1 MKKRLLSALLCA
13 WIILCGIPAPC
24 LVSAAGTLT
33 VEGPAAIS
41 ANGGTAQLR
50 AYYNGTDVT
59 SVVSWSISRGAA
71 YASVSTSGLVTALGN
86 GTVTVMAILPT
97 EGVSTNKAI
106 TITGQSNVKTAK
118 LWARAESA
126 GHIVRNLGE
135 KDEENWFSMN
145 FSKRAI
151 GEEYRLTAVEKGCEF
166 LYWKN
171 DENNSIITEEPYLQ
185 FVHGAPKRIAA
196 IFRSGTDRF
205 LSFRNEEGFI
215 IQNGY
220 LINDNQYTV
229 PYAPVKPGYVFEGW
243 YKDGVRQPLYAG
255 DIISSEGATEDL
267 IYIAHYTKRN
277 DTYTITVSGG
287 SGSGNYR
294 YDELVTV
301 ELDPAAVPAGKRF
314 AYWEKD
320 GAIVSTDEVYQ
331 FRAGRDEQITAVF
344 TDGWPPAEKGPV
356 LLMGQP
362 TVLQSERK
370 FIFLSEWSLPLD
382 YTLVET
388 GILVHTTKSFSLDSD
403 SDAVLKAVSNSQ
415 ANAGQ
420 FTLTKSKSVIPGMTW
435 YAKAYL
441 IYQYNGEIYTLYSD
455 LISATL

>member
-1 MKKRLLSALLCA
+1 MKKRLLCVLLSA
-13 WIILCGIPAPC
+13 WIILCGMP
-24 LVSAAGTLT
+24 VFAAGTLT
-33 VEGPAAIS
+33 VEGPAS
-41 ANGGTAQLR
+41 LSTNGGTAQLR

-59 SVVSWSISRGAA
+59 SAVSWSISRGAA
-71 YASVSTSGLVTALGN
+71 YASVNTSGLLTALGN
-86 GTVTVMAILPT
+86 GSVTVMAILPT
-97 EGVSTNKAI
+97 EGASTNKAI

-135 KDEENWFSMN
+135 EGEENWFSMN
-145 FSKRAI
+145 FSDRTI

-205 LSFRNEEGFI
+205 LSFRDEEGFI

-229 PYAPVKPGYVFEGW
+229 PYAPVKPGYNFEGW
-243 YKDGVRQPLYAG
+243 YKDGVRQPIYAG

-267 IYIAHYTKRN
+267 IYIAHYTKRG
-277 DTYTITVSGG
+277 DTYTITVTGG
-287 SGSGNYR
+287 SGSGKYR

-301 ELDPAAVPAGKRF
+301 SLDKKAVPAGKRF

-320 GAIVSTDEVYQ
+320 GAIVSADEVYQ

-362 TVLQSERK
+362 TVSQSDRK
-370 FIFLSEWSLPLD
+370 FAFLSEWSLPLD

-388 GILVHTTKSFSLDSD
+388 GILVHTTKNFSLDSD
-403 SDAVLKAVSNSQ
+403 SGAVLKAVSNSQ
-415 ANAGQ
+415 ANAGR
-420 FTLTKSKSVIPGMTW
+420 FTLTKSKSVIAGMPW

-441 IYQYNGEIYTLYSD
+441 IYQYNGKVYTLYSD
-455 LISATL
+455 LISASL